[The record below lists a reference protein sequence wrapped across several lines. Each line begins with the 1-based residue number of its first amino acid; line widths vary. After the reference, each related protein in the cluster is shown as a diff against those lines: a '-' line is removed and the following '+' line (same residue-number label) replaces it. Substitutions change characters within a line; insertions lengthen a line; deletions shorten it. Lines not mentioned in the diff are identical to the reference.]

1 MTTPASRRVPALDRA
16 GDGGQCHATLE
27 GQRSLTG
34 IEKGV
39 GGPRPPVSGPAA
51 PPTHIRPGTAAFLR
65 SNLGLFAAGFGTIA
79 LLYTVQPILPLFS
92 AQFHVSPAGSSLALS
107 LTTLTLAVMML
118 LVSGLSESFGRK
130 PVMTACI
137 FASSLLTLLLAAA
150 PSWSDLLILRALAGI
165 TLSGLPA
172 VAMAYVAEEMEP
184 RAIGLS
190 MGLFVAGTGI
200 GGMAGRLITGVL
212 ADFYGWRAAVAL
224 VGCLGIACGVV
235 FMIVLPPSRHFRPRS
250 LALHVLLDAYRTHLR
265 DPLLRALFI
274 EGFLLMG
281 SFVAIYNYIGYRLLA
296 PPFSLSQAEVG
307 LIFAV
312 YLAGV
317 FGSATMGGIAA
328 RAGRPRIFRAALMID
343 LAGIVL
349 TLSSRLEIV
358 ILGFAVLT
366 FGFFAAHAIASGWVG
381 VRAGNA
387 KAQASALYLFLYYVG
402 SSVVGSVGGF
412 FWAGAGWQGVVWL
425 TAGLTVLAILLAL
438 GMARIAARPG

>member
-1 MTTPASRRVPALDRA
+1 M
-16 GDGGQCHATLE
+16 
-27 GQRSLTG
+27 
-34 IEKGV
+34 
-39 GGPRPPVSGPAA
+39 
-51 PPTHIRPGTAAFLR
+51 R
-65 SNLGLFAAGFGTIA
+65 SNLGLFAAGFATIT

-118 LVSGLSESFGRK
+118 LVSGVSESLGRK
-130 PVMTACI
+130 PVMTVSI
-137 FASSLLTLLLAAA
+137 FASAGLTLLMAAV
-150 PSWSDLLILRALAGI
+150 PRWSELLVLRALLGV

-172 VAMAYVAEEMEP
+172 VAMAYVGEEMEP

-212 ADFYGWRAAVAL
+212 ADFYGWRIALAL
-224 VGCLGIACGVV
+224 VASLGIACGIV
-235 FMIVLPPSRHFRPRS
+235 FAIVLPPSRCFRPRPF
-250 LALHVLLDAYRTHLR
+250 APHILLDAYRTHLK
-265 DPLLRALFI
+265 DPLLRSLLF

-317 FGSATMGGIAA
+317 FGSATMGEIAA

-358 ILGFAVLT
+358 ILGVAVLT
-366 FGFFAAHAIASGWVG
+366 FGFFAAHAIASGWVSL
-381 VRAGNA
+381 RAGNS
-387 KAQASALYLFLYYVG
+387 KAQASALYLFLYYLG
-402 SSVVGSVGGF
+402 SSLVGSVGGF
-412 FWAGAGWQGVVWL
+412 FWAAAGWRGVVGL
-425 TAGLTVLAILLAL
+425 TAGLIVLAILIAL
-438 GMARIAARPG
+438 SMARIAAPGAAD